1 MTSQHRAAP
10 NPPERYTGKV
20 VFITGAA
27 RGQGRAEAV
36 RFASEGADVIAIDA
50 CAEFAS
56 TAYPG
61 ATREDLAET
70 VRLVEALGR
79 SIVAT
84 VADVRDYEAVTAA
97 LAAGIDRLGRL
108 DVVIANAGICSGAM
122 SWEITAEQWQET
134 LGVNL
139 TGAFHT
145 AKAAIPFL
153 LDQGEGGAIVF
164 TSSVSGL
171 KGTPFT
177 GHYTA
182 TKHGVTGLA
191 KTMANE
197 LGEHGIRVNTVH
209 PAGVDTGMKVEDL
222 HPLIARYA
230 STLGPIYM
238 NTLPFDVV
246 SPEDVAAVV
255 AWVCSDEA
263 QYMTGAQIP
272 VDLGNLIR

>member
-1 MTSQHRAAP
+1 MTSQHRAP
-10 NPPERYTGKV
+10 NPPERYNGKV

-50 CAEFAS
+50 CADFAS

-70 VRLVEALGR
+70 IRLVEAAGR
-79 SIVAT
+79 NIVAT
-84 VADVRDYEAVTAA
+84 VADVRDFEAVTAA
-97 LAAGIDRLGRL
+97 LAAGTDRFGRL